1 MKTTDFIKN
10 IVSGDTVQATETFN
24 ALLSKKAL
32 EVMEER
38 KVAVAESMFN
48 KMDEEVLDE
57 AKKIIHKYTP
67 EGGEHS
73 AKIYRDPEYDEYQV
87 HYYKGNKHMGEDAV
101 SYHDDKDDAVGTC
114 KAEVDRLNSKK

>member
-1 MKTTDFIKN
+1 
-10 IVSGDTVQATETFN
+10 
-24 ALLSKKAL
+24 
-32 EVMEER
+32 MEER
-38 KVAVAESMFN
+38 KVKVAESMFN
-48 KMDEEVLDE
+48 NIDEEVLDE

-101 SYHDDKDDAVGTC
+101 SYHDDKNDAVGTC